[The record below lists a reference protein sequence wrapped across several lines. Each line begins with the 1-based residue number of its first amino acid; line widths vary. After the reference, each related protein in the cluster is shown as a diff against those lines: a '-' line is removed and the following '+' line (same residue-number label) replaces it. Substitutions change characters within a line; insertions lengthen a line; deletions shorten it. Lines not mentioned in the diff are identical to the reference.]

1 MIAPAKATL
10 ETHYRTTLE
19 RALEAF
25 GRLSDE
31 DWAAF
36 RRSGQW
42 TAKDYLAHLVASQ
55 EQEGNPVSEQAA
67 AGRKP
72 VMEDFAGPQDINA
85 FNARILQNVR
95 HLPPAD
101 LLDRMRAAFE
111 ANLRTLEGVTD
122 EDLGRIVEHPGWF
135 RSGTLAQV
143 FHTGYLH
150 IPLHYQDIRASIRS
164 RKQIPHWMETATA
177 DEVHDILAQTF
188 GYMPLTYSPAR
199 GGDLRATI
207 VFNMTGPGGGAWTL
221 DIAGPECRAL
231 EGRPDHANM

>member
-1 MIAPAKATL
+1 
-10 ETHYRTTLE
+10 
-19 RALEAF
+19 
-25 GRLSDE
+25 
-31 DWAAF
+31 
-36 RRSGQW
+36 
-42 TAKDYLAHLVASQ
+42 
-55 EQEGNPVSEQAA
+55 
-67 AGRKP
+67 
-72 VMEDFAGPQDINA
+72 
-85 FNARILQNVR
+85 
-95 HLPPAD
+95 
-101 LLDRMRAAFE
+101 MRAAFE

-188 GYMPLTYSPAR
+188 DYMPLTYSPAR

-231 EGRPDHANM
+231 EGRPDHANMELACRPAVWVDLMTKDLNALWGLLTRRLKIKGNPLLALKMESLFEIT